1 MLKRTL
7 FFSNRCRLSLKD
19 KQMLI
24 EIKDSGQTRSAP
36 VEDLGFVVLEHQQIS
51 ISMPLLDELVK
62 NNTAVVF
69 CDSSHHP
76 ASMLLNLNGHHLQQ
90 ELFSRQ
96 INAGITL
103 KKKLWK
109 QTVEAKI
116 RNQAGVLRKI
126 GKEYKSVAWHAS
138 CVKSG
143 DADNREGSAARIYWP
158 LMFGREFYRERFGH
172 PPNNMLNYGYA
183 VLRAA
188 VARAL
193 AGSGLLAT
201 LGIHHHNRYNAFCLA
216 DDIMEPYRPF
226 VDEMVYTLFQRY
238 GDFGELNTEI
248 KMKILEIL
256 SADVL
261 FGEKRRPLMVGL
273 SATTAS
279 LARCF
284 GGEEAAINYPAIA
297 GGTN

>member
-7 FFSNRCRLSLKD
+7 FFSNPCRLSVKD
-19 KQMLI
+19 KQMVI
-24 EIKDSGQTRSAP
+24 QVTETGEINTAA
-36 VEDLGFVVLEHQQIS
+36 VEDLGFVMLENQQIS

-62 NNTAVVF
+62 NNVAVVF
-69 CDSSHHP
+69 CDRTFHP

-90 ELFSRQ
+90 ELFSHQ
-96 INAGITL
+96 IRVGITL
-103 KKKLWK
+103 KKSLWK
-109 QTVEAKI
+109 QTIEAKI
-116 RNQAGVLRKI
+116 RNQAGLLKI
-126 GKEYKSVAWHAS
+126 LGKECKKVEYFAS
-138 CVKSG
+138 NVKSG
-143 DADNREGSAARIYWP
+143 DSENREGAAARAYWP
-158 LMFGREFYRERFGH
+158 LLFGHQFNRERYGG

-226 VDEMVYTLFQRY
+226 VDGLVFRLHNTIENTT
-238 GDFGELNTEI
+238 ELTTEI
-248 KMKILEIL
+248 KMQLVGILTV
-256 SADVL
+256 DVK
-261 FGEKRRPLMVGL
+261 FGGQTRPLMVAL
-273 SATTAS
+273 SNTTAS

-284 GGEEAAINYPAIA
+284 MGETKRITYPKLK
-297 GGTN
+297 